1 LSFIWIEL
9 IAKFDQEIHALFW
22 RKRLVAS
29 HIRRFRLFVAVKD
42 ADFLL
47 HGYNCTPLHK
57 ILALHGWCPVTT
69 TVENDWLLS
78 KSLRVLLFDEIEE
91 YQSVI
96 AALNEH
102 LAANPRDAV
111 AYNNRGL
118 AHSEMGNAS
127 EALNDFARAIEY
139 APHDPVPLMNRGD
152 LHLRHKPQP
161 MFKEAIADF
170 DRAISIKGDDATFH
184 RRRAHAC
191 LAFGDLNQA
200 LKSFDR
206 AIALEP
212 EFKQTYVERAALH
225 ERLGDT
231 AAASRDL
238 RLAYESQTNAG
249 APEVSSAMPSSK
261 PALVRSAVIENMVS
275 DDWPDVSAIFLEGIA
290 TGVATFETLP
300 PSWDVFDRDH
310 LPFCRLVARH
320 EGQIAGW
327 AALSRRSRRSAYA
340 GVAELSIYVAAWA
353 RAKRVGSALIEAAI
367 KESERYGIW
376 TLQGSIMADNIAS
389 LKMVES
395 AGFRQVGFREK
406 IGKQGGKWRDTIL
419 VERRSKAVGVE

>member
-1 LSFIWIEL
+1 
-9 IAKFDQEIHALFW
+9 
-22 RKRLVAS
+22 
-29 HIRRFRLFVAVKD
+29 
-42 ADFLL
+42 
-47 HGYNCTPLHK
+47 
-57 ILALHGWCPVTT
+57 VTT
-69 TVENDWLLS
+69 TVENDWLLA
-78 KSLRVLLFDEIEE
+78 KSLRVLLFDEMEE

-102 LAANPRDAV
+102 LTANPRDGV

-118 AHSEMGNAS
+118 AESEMGQAN
-127 EALNDFARAIEY
+127 EALHDFAKAIEC
-139 APHDPVPLMNRGD
+139 APKDAVPYMNRGD
-152 LHLRHKPQP
+152 LYLRQKP
-161 MFKEAIADF
+161 KARYSEAIADF
-170 DRAISIKGDDATFH
+170 DRAIALKSDDATFH

-191 LAFGDLNQA
+191 LAAGELDEA

-206 AIALEP
+206 AIALDP
-212 EFKQTYVERAALH
+212 EFKQTYVERAAIH

-231 AAASRDL
+231 ASASHDL
-238 RLAYESQTNAG
+238 RLAYESPTHS
-249 APEVSSAMPSSK
+249 APSEVSSAMPSSK
-261 PALVRSAVIENMVS
+261 PAFARSAVTIEPMVS
-275 DDWPDVSAIFLEGIA
+275 EDWPDVSAIFLEGIA

-300 PSWDVFDRDH
+300 PSWEVFDREH

-367 KESERYGIW
+367 RESERYGIW

-395 AGFRQVGFREK
+395 AGFRQVGYREK

-419 VERRSKAVGVE
+419 VERRSKTVGVD

>member
-1 LSFIWIEL
+1 M
-9 IAKFDQEIHALFW
+9 
-22 RKRLVAS
+22 
-29 HIRRFRLFVAVKD
+29 
-42 ADFLL
+42 
-47 HGYNCTPLHK
+47 
-57 ILALHGWCPVTT
+57 TT
-69 TVENDWLLS
+69 TTTEDWLLA

-102 LAANPRDAV
+102 LAANPRDGV

-118 AHSEMGNAS
+118 ANSEMGNAA
-127 EALNDFARAIEY
+127 EALNDFAKAIEF
-139 APHDPVPLMNRGD
+139 APSDPVPYMNRGD
-152 LHLRHKPQP
+152 LYLRHKPQP

-170 DRAISIKGDDATFH
+170 DRAISIKADDATFH

-191 LAFGDLNQA
+191 LAAGDIDPA
-200 LKSFDR
+200 LKSLDR

-212 EFKQTYVERAALH
+212 EFKQSYVERAALH

-231 AAASRDL
+231 ASASRDL
-238 RLAYESQTNAG
+238 RLAYESQTQAS
-249 APEVSSAMPSSK
+249 ASEVSSAMPSSK
-261 PALVRSAVIENMVS
+261 PALARSAVTIEAMVS

-300 PSWDVFDRDH
+300 PSWEVFDRDH

-320 EGQIAGW
+320 EGQVAGW

-353 RAKRVGSALIEAAI
+353 RAKRVGSAIIEAAI

-395 AGFRQVGFREK
+395 AGFRQVGYREK

-419 VERRSKAVGVE
+419 VERRSKTVGVD

>member
-1 LSFIWIEL
+1 M
-9 IAKFDQEIHALFW
+9 
-22 RKRLVAS
+22 
-29 HIRRFRLFVAVKD
+29 
-42 ADFLL
+42 
-47 HGYNCTPLHK
+47 
-57 ILALHGWCPVTT
+57 TT
-69 TVENDWLLS
+69 TVENDWLLA

-102 LAANPRDAV
+102 LAANPRDGV

-118 AHSEMGNAS
+118 ANSEMGHAD
-127 EALNDFARAIEY
+127 EAFKDFAEAIKH
-139 APHDPVPLMNRGD
+139 APDDPISYMNRGD
-152 LHLRHKPQP
+152 LYLRHKPQP
-161 MFKEAIADF
+161 KFAEAIADF
-170 DRAISIKGDDATFH
+170 DRAIALKSDDATFH

-191 LAFGDLNQA
+191 LAFGEPHEA

-206 AIALEP
+206 AIALDP

-231 AAASRDL
+231 ASASHDL
-238 RLAYESQTNAG
+238 RLAYESQTPS
-249 APEVSSAMPSSK
+249 APSDVSSSIMSSSK
-261 PALVRSAVIENMVS
+261 PAVARTGVTIEPMTA
-275 DDWPDVSAIFLEGIA
+275 DDWPDVSSIFLEGIA

-300 PSWDVFDRDH
+300 PSWEAFDRDH

-320 EGQIAGW
+320 GGQVAGW

-353 RAKRVGSALIEAAI
+353 RAKGVGSALIQAAI
-367 KESERYGIW
+367 TESERYGIW

-389 LKMVES
+389 LKMVET
-395 AGFRQVGFREK
+395 AGFRQVGYREK

-419 VERRSKAVGVE
+419 VERRSKTVGVD